1 MGQDRHDG
9 IMELK
14 DLDLNLLR
22 TLDELLRERNVT
34 RAADKLGMTQAGMSN
49 ALSRLRLVLGDEL
62 LLRTGRGMQPTP
74 YAESITEALSE
85 ALQQLHD
92 VLNTRVAFDPLTSD
106 RAFTLAMTDIGEIE
120 YLPRLMNEIGRTAPR
135 ISISTVRKREADL
148 KDDLETGNADL
159 AMGWLPDLN
168 TGMFQRKLGGS
179 QYVCAFRK
187 GHPFD
192 KGGITKD
199 EYASADH
206 VVVIAAST
214 GHMLIQRA
222 IEQRHFEGN
231 VRLRVPHFAAVA
243 SILGET
249 DLVATLPLRLVNRH
263 ELPFHLSW
271 VPLPFEI
278 DPIPLAIFWS
288 ARYHRDPANQWLRR
302 TIVRLFGQ
310 DAP

>member
-1 MGQDRHDG
+1 MV
-9 IMELK
+9 EFK

-22 TLDELLRERNVT
+22 ILDVLLRERNVT
-34 RAADKLGMTQAGMSN
+34 RAADRLGMTQPGMSN
-49 ALSRLRLVLGDEL
+49 ALSRLRLVLGDDL

-74 YAESITEALSE
+74 YAEGLMEALTE
-85 ALQQLHD
+85 TLQQLQD
-92 VLNTRVAFDPLTSD
+92 VLNTRTVFDPLTSE

-120 YLPRLMNEIGRTAPR
+120 YLPRLMNAIGRSAPG

-148 KDDLETGNADL
+148 KDDLETGNTDL

-168 TGMFQRKLGGS
+168 TGMFQRKLGGT

-187 GHPFD
+187 GHPLD
-192 KGGITKD
+192 KGKITQA
-199 EYASADH
+199 EYSAANH
-206 VVVIAAST
+206 LVVVAASP

-243 SILGET
+243 PILSET
-249 DLVATLPLRLVNRH
+249 DLVATLPLRLVSRH
-263 ELPFHLSW
+263 EQPFNLSW
-271 VPLPFEI
+271 VALPFEV
-278 DPIPLAIFWS
+278 DPIQLAIFWS

-310 DAP
+310 DA

>member
-1 MGQDRHDG
+1 MV
-9 IMELK
+9 EFK

-22 TLDELLRERNVT
+22 ILDVLLRERNVT
-34 RAADKLGMTQAGMSN
+34 RAADRLGMTQPGMSN
-49 ALSRLRLVLGDEL
+49 ALSRLRLVLGDDL

-74 YAESITEALSE
+74 YAEGIMEALTE
-85 ALQQLHD
+85 TLQQLQD
-92 VLNTRVAFDPLTSD
+92 VLNTRAVFDPLTSE

-120 YLPRLMNEIGRTAPR
+120 YLPRLMNAIGRSAPG

-148 KDDLETGNADL
+148 KDDLETGNTDL

-168 TGMFQRKLGGS
+168 TGMFQRKLGGT

-187 GHPFD
+187 GHPLD
-192 KGGITKD
+192 KGKITQA
-199 EYASADH
+199 EYSAANH
-206 VVVIAAST
+206 LVVVAASP

-243 SILGET
+243 PILSET
-249 DLVATLPLRLVNRH
+249 DLVATLPLRLVSRH
-263 ELPFHLSW
+263 ERPFNLSW
-271 VPLPFEI
+271 VALPFEV
-278 DPIPLAIFWS
+278 DPIQLAIFWS

-310 DAP
+310 DA